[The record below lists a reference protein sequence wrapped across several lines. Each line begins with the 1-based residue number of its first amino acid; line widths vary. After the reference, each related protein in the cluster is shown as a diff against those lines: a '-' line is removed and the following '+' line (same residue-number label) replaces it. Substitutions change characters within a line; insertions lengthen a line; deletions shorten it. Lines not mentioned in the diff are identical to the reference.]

1 MFRQATLSDL
11 EQIAAIYDHIHTEE
25 EAGRATVGWVR
36 GVYPTRQTA
45 LDAIQAGDMFVAEE
59 NGRLVATAKIN
70 QEQVPEY
77 AEAAWTQDAPPEQ
90 VMVLHTLV
98 VDPQAKGRGYGSRFV
113 DFYESYA
120 LEHGCRYLRMDTN
133 ERNASARALYRN
145 LGYQAKEWAKKEAIT
160 IRTADADALTKYFEA
175 NAKSLLDGGVK
186 IEKVSGHDASFT
198 IAPADG
204 SYKVS
209 FGEDEFVS
217 FFKEFLRPGLVEML
231 F

>member
-98 VDPQAKGRGYGSRFV
+98 VDPQAKGRGYGSR
-113 DFYESYA
+113 
-120 LEHGCRYLRMDTN
+120 YLRMDTN

-145 LGYQAKEWAKKEAIT
+145 LGYREVSIVPCAFNGIP
-160 IRTADADALTKYFEA
+160 
-175 NAKSLLDGGVK
+175 GVQLVCL
-186 IEKVSGHDASFT
+186 EKT
-198 IAPADG
+198 
-204 SYKVS
+204 
-209 FGEDEFVS
+209 
-217 FFKEFLRPGLVEML
+217 L
-231 F
+231 

>member
-11 EQIAAIYDHIHTEE
+11 DQIDAFYDHINTEE

-59 NGRLVATAKIN
+59 HGRLVATAKIN

-98 VDPQAKGRGYGSRFV
+98 VDPRCSGRGYGTAFV
-113 DFYESYA
+113 AFYEEYA
-120 LEHGCRYLRMDTN
+120 GAHGCAYLRMDTQEMN
-133 ERNASARALYRN
+133 RGARRLYAG
-145 LGYQAKEWAKKEAIT
+145 LGYREPGIVPCVFNGIPDVRLVCLEKKLDLATQAQ
-160 IRTADADALTKYFEA
+160 
-175 NAKSLLDGGVK
+175 
-186 IEKVSGHDASFT
+186 
-198 IAPADG
+198 
-204 SYKVS
+204 
-209 FGEDEFVS
+209 
-217 FFKEFLRPGLVEML
+217 
-231 F
+231 

>member
-98 VDPQAKGRGYGSRFV
+98 VDPQAKG
-113 DFYESYA
+113 SYA

-145 LGYQAKEWAKKEAIT
+145 LGYREVSIVPCAFNGIP
-160 IRTADADALTKYFEA
+160 
-175 NAKSLLDGGVK
+175 GVQLVCL
-186 IEKVSGHDASFT
+186 EKT
-198 IAPADG
+198 
-204 SYKVS
+204 
-209 FGEDEFVS
+209 
-217 FFKEFLRPGLVEML
+217 L
-231 F
+231 

>member
-98 VDPQAKGRGYGSRFV
+98 VDPAAQARGLGTELV
-113 DFYESYA
+113 GFYERYA
-120 LEHGCRYLRMDTN
+120 RERSCPHLRMDT
-133 ERNASARALYRN
+133 
-145 LGYQAKEWAKKEAIT
+145 QAKNTLARSFYRKLGFWEAGMVSCTFNNIP
-160 IRTADADALTKYFEA
+160 
-175 NAKSLLDGGVK
+175 GVK
-186 IEKVSGHDASFT
+186 LVCLEK
-198 IAPADG
+198 
-204 SYKVS
+204 
-209 FGEDEFVS
+209 
-217 FFKEFLRPGLVEML
+217 ML
-231 F
+231 